1 MVTTCFFCQNLL
13 SDYVEGILP
22 AIRHEEIKKHLS
34 DCKECDQIH
43 KELISSVAVLKE
55 FPSPSISPEFSV
67 RIIEA
72 SEAGTTSAL
81 RPLRLSRNSLAYV
94 IPVLLIVS
102 LFLISSK
109 IFPWF
114 SWLQSQSEEKQLVR
128 YFPMSNGAGEI
139 LEEQANWVHS
149 REPRVGSVWEEGGL
163 SPDEFEKSFQKKG
176 VPAEVS
182 DSKEEE

>member
-34 DCKECDQIH
+34 QCKECDQIYQ
-43 KELISSVAVLKE
+43 ELISSVAILKE
-55 FPSPSISPEFSV
+55 LPAPVSSPELAV

-72 SEAGTTSAL
+72 SEAGKTAAL
-81 RPLRLSRNSLAYV
+81 RPLRFSRASLAYV
-94 IPVLLIVS
+94 IPILLIIS
-102 LFLISSK
+102 LFLISTK

-114 SWLQSQSEEKQLVR
+114 TWLQTQSEEKQLVR
-128 YFPMSNGAGEI
+128 YFPMSNGAGDI

-176 VPAEVS
+176 VPAES
-182 DSKEEE
+182 TDSKEED